1 MKFGVCR
8 GLDDFESIKYASEI
22 GLDYYECGFGSLVKF
37 DDEKFNK
44 NNAKMEYHFYKQF
57 V

>member
-22 GLDYYECGFGSLVKF
+22 GLDYYECGFGSTAYFISVFKAKYGTTPGKYMS
-37 DDEKFNK
+37 EKR
-44 NNAKMEYHFYKQF
+44 
-57 V
+57 